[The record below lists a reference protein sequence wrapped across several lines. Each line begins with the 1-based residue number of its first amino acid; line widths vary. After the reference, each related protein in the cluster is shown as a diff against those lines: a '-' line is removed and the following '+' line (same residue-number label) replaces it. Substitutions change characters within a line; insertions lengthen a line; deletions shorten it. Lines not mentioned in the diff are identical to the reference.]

1 LPKKCLNL
9 QKIRKMRTVIPA
21 NLYFIGAGGIGMSA
35 LARYFNMLGKRVAG
49 YDLTRTR
56 LTDNLEKEGIELSFE
71 DDESKIPAAFLE
83 PGAKEQA
90 IIIYTPAIP
99 PGNRIFQ
106 FFTGKGYHVVKRSRL
121 LGELVNDARGIAVAG
136 THGKTS
142 VSALTAHILK
152 GSAMGC
158 NAFLGGLAKNYD
170 SNLIVDD
177 KSDLVVAEADEY
189 DRSFLQLFPSVAVI
203 TSMDPD
209 HLDIYGDFDS
219 MKQAFITFASQVK
232 DEGVLIYRKGL
243 DVIRHLP
250 GDRASGASGKDPRNG
265 KSPGKGIRTVSF
277 GIGQGADFSATNIS
291 ITGNGLPLFDIK
303 GPGIFLEG
311 ITLGVPGRFNVENAV
326 AATAAALSCGANLHE
341 IKKGLESYQGLSRRF
356 EILVNHPGCVLI
368 DDYAHHPAE
377 LNACI
382 SAAREIFPGRKITG
396 IFQPHLYTRT
406 RDFAD
411 GFARSLEALD
421 ELILLDIYPARELP
435 LPGVSSR
442 MILDRV
448 GGINKIL
455 CGREELVAV
464 LSGQSTDIVLTMGAG
479 NIDAL
484 VEHVRK
490 VLLSKCR
497 KQ

>member
-1 LPKKCLNL
+1 
-9 QKIRKMRTVIPA
+9 MRTIIPDS
-21 NLYFIGAGGIGMSA
+21 LYFIGAGGIGMSA

-56 LTDNLEKEGIELSFE
+56 LTDRLEKEGIEISYE
-71 DDESKIPAAFLE
+71 DDEGKIPAVFLE
-83 PGAKEQA
+83 PGAKEKA
-90 IIIYTPAIP
+90 IVVYTPAIP
-99 PGNRIFQ
+99 SGNRVFQ
-106 FFTGKGYHVVKRSRL
+106 FFTGNGYNVLKRSRL

-152 GSAMGC
+152 NSASGC
-158 NAFLGGLAKNYD
+158 NAFLGGLAKNYN
-170 SNLIVDD
+170 SNLVVDD

-189 DRSFLQLFPSVAVI
+189 DRSFLQLYPSVAVI

-209 HLDIYGDFDS
+209 HLDIYGDFES

-243 DVIRHLP
+243 DIVRHLP
-250 GDRASGASGKDPRNG
+250 VERFSGVAGKGSGTGRPAET
-265 KSPGKGIRTVSF
+265 GIRTISY
-277 GIGQGADFSATNIS
+277 GIGPGADFSAVNIRM
-291 ITGNGLPLFDIK
+291 TGKGLPLFDIR
-303 GPGIFLEG
+303 GPAMILERVE
-311 ITLGVPGRFNVENAV
+311 LGVPGRFNVENAV
-326 AATAAALSCGANLHE
+326 AATAAASACGANEQE
-341 IKKGLESYQGLSRRF
+341 IRKGLESYQGLSRRF
-356 EILVNHPGCVLI
+356 EIIINLPGCVLI

-377 LNACI
+377 LAACI
-382 SAAREIFPGRKITG
+382 SAVREIFPGRKVTG

-421 ELILLDIYPARELP
+421 EVILLDIYPAREVP
-435 LPGVSSR
+435 LPGVTSQ
-442 MILDRV
+442 MILDRI
-448 GGINKIL
+448 GGINKSL
-455 CGREELVAV
+455 CHKEELTSA
-464 LSGQSTDIVLTMGAG
+464 LSGRPTDIVVTMGAG
-479 NIDAL
+479 NIDVL
-484 VEHVRK
+484 VEPVKR

>member
-1 LPKKCLNL
+1 MK
-9 QKIRKMRTVIPA
+9 TVIPA
-21 NLYFIGAGGIGMSA
+21 NLYFIGVGGIGMSA
-35 LARYFNMLGKRVAG
+35 LARYFNIPGKRVAG

-56 LTDNLEKEGIELSFE
+56 LTDRLEKEGIEISFE
-71 DDESKIPAAFLE
+71 DDESKIPAPFRE
-83 PGAKEQA
+83 PGAREQA
-90 IIIYTPAIP
+90 IIVYTPAIP
-99 PGNRIFQ
+99 SDNRIFQ
-106 FFTGKGYHVVKRSRL
+106 FFTGNGYHVVKRSWL

-142 VSALTAHILK
+142 VSTLAAHILK

-170 SNLIVDD
+170 SNLVMDD

-189 DRSFLQLFPSVAVI
+189 DRSFLRLFPSVAVI

-209 HLDIYGDFDS
+209 HLDIYGDFDG
-219 MKQAFITFASQVK
+219 MKQAFVSFASQVK
-232 DEGVLIYRKGL
+232 DGGVLIYRKGL
-243 DVIRHLP
+243 DIIGHLP
-250 GDRASGASGKDPRNG
+250 GERFAGAAGTDQGNG
-265 KSPGKGIRTVSF
+265 NLPGKGVSTFSF
-277 GIGQGADFSATNIS
+277 GTGPGADFSAVNIG
-291 ITGNGLPLFDIK
+291 ITEKGLPLFDIK

-311 ITLGVPGRFNVENAV
+311 IRLGVPGRFNVENAV
-326 AATAAALSCGANLHE
+326 AAAAAALVCGAKAHE
-341 IKKGLESYQGLSRRF
+341 IRKGLESYKGLSRRF

-377 LNACI
+377 LTACI

-421 ELILLDIYPARELP
+421 ELVLLDIYPARELP
-435 LPGVSSR
+435 VPGVSSR
-442 MILDRV
+442 MILERV

-455 CGREELVAV
+455 CGREELAAV
-464 LSGQSTDIVLTMGAG
+464 LSGQPTDVVLTMGAG

-484 VEHVRK
+484 VEPIRK